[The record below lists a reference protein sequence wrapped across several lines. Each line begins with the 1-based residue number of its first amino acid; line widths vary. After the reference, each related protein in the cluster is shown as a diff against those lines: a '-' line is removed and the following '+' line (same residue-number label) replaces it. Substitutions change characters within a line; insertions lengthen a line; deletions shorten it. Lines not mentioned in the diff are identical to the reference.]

1 MNDEGTNQMWRIA
14 IKLAGEGGQGVGLA
28 AAVLAEAALASGHEV
43 TMLQSYGPEARG
55 GASSADVVISNRQ
68 VANPKVIEADLL
80 LVLNQTSWDKFA
92 RAPWRTPK
100 TVVVAEE
107 GRVHLDGS
115 TPGGST
121 PGGSTVGGSTPGLLA
136 LPFERLAREELREK
150 VAANMLAAGAVGAL
164 VGCLTSSSLVEAG
177 LARSP
182 AAFRVVNRQAIERGW
197 RLVTDSP
204 DLVSLRGM
212 LASLGAPVLD
222 ENDLDENDLAVLV
235 GTP

>member
-1 MNDEGTNQMWRIA
+1 MNEAANQMWRIA

-43 TMLQSYGPEARG
+43 TMLQDYGPEARG
-55 GASSADVVISNRQ
+55 GASSADVVISNHQ

-80 LVLNQTSWDKFA
+80 LILNQTSWDKFA
-92 RAPWRTPK
+92 RAPWRTPR
-100 TVVVAEE
+100 TVVVLEE
-107 GRVHLDGS
+107 GRVHLDDSAPSGGV
-115 TPGGST
+115 TPAGCI
-121 PGGSTVGGSTPGLLA
+121 PGVLA

-150 VAANMLAAGAVGAL
+150 VAANMLAVGAVGAL
-164 VGCLTSSSLVEAG
+164 VGCLTSSSIVEAG

-197 RLVTDSP
+197 HLVSDGP
-204 DLVSLRGM
+204 DLMGLRGV
-212 LASLGAPVLD
+212 LAQLGAPVIN
-222 ENDLDENDLAVLV
+222 ENQETISV

>member
-107 GRVHLDGS
+107 GRVHLDAS
-115 TPGGST
+115 AP
-121 PGGSTVGGSTPGLLA
+121 GGSTPGLLA

-150 VAANMLAAGAVGAL
+150 VAANMLAVGAVGAL

-197 RLVTDSP
+197 HLVTDSP

-212 LASLGAPVLD
+212 LADLGAPVM
-222 ENDLDENDLAVLV
+222 DENDLAILV

>member
-1 MNDEGTNQMWRIA
+1 MNDEGMDQMWRIA

-80 LVLNQTSWDKFA
+80 LVLNQTSWDKF
-92 RAPWRTPK
+92 
-100 TVVVAEE
+100 EE
-107 GRVHLDGS
+107 GRVHLDAS
-115 TPGGST
+115 AP
-121 PGGSTVGGSTPGLLA
+121 GGSTPGLLA

-197 RLVTDSP
+197 HLVTDSP

-212 LASLGAPVLD
+212 LADLGAPVMD